1 METKDISLSIAFE
14 YLRSKN
20 KGATAFV
27 SSLAYACV
35 AIGVAVLII
44 VSSVMNGFEKELRDR
59 ILNVIPH
66 ASIMGVVPISNWN
79 DVYKSLKEHPKVIGV
94 SPFVQSQMLIGS
106 SEEVYGSNLVGIVPD
121 SEKNVSVVSNFIIK
135 GSYDSLNEQADN
147 IILGELLA
155 RKLNLDVGNQ
165 VSLMLPDTKA
175 SFAGYFPKIK
185 NFRVTGIFRVGAPDI
200 DEGVA
205 YVNISKA
212 ANLLSIK
219 DQVQGFRIKFDDL
232 FEANYLSWEVLM
244 DVEDQTDQILISEKL
259 DSNIWTFI

>member
-1 METKDISLSIAFE
+1 
-14 YLRSKN
+14 
-20 KGATAFV
+20 
-27 SSLAYACV
+27 
-35 AIGVAVLII
+35 
-44 VSSVMNGFEKELRDR
+44 MN
-59 ILNVIPH
+59 V
-66 ASIMGVVPISNWN
+66 
-79 DVYKSLKEHPKVIGV
+79 
-94 SPFVQSQMLIGS
+94 
-106 SEEVYGSNLVGIVPD
+106 
-121 SEKNVSVVSNFIIK
+121 
-135 GSYDSLNEQADN
+135 QADN

-212 ANLLSIK
+212 AKLLSIK
-219 DQVQGFRIKFDDL
+219 DQVQGFRIKFYDL

-244 DVEDQTDQILISEKL
+244 DVEDQLIKY
-259 DSNIWTFI
+259 

>member
-79 DVYKSLKEHPKVIGV
+79 DVYKSLK
-94 SPFVQSQMLIGS
+94 
-106 SEEVYGSNLVGIVPD
+106 
-121 SEKNVSVVSNFIIK
+121 
-135 GSYDSLNEQADN
+135 
-147 IILGELLA
+147 
-155 RKLNLDVGNQ
+155 
-165 VSLMLPDTKA
+165 
-175 SFAGYFPKIK
+175 
-185 NFRVTGIFRVGAPDI
+185 
-200 DEGVA
+200 
-205 YVNISKA
+205 
-212 ANLLSIK
+212 
-219 DQVQGFRIKFDDL
+219 
-232 FEANYLSWEVLM
+232 
-244 DVEDQTDQILISEKL
+244 
-259 DSNIWTFI
+259 